1 MTLPG
6 PLGVG
11 IALRSWQ
18 AARGVWVW
26 TQLPSL
32 RTLLVAFPELRSH
45 QEPGELATVSQR
57 AERLERQQLK
67 GHNS

>member
-18 AARGVWVW
+18 AALGG
-26 TQLPSL
+26 LGLDPAS
-32 RTLLVAFPELRSH
+32 FP
-45 QEPGELATVSQR
+45 QDVDGGFPR
-57 AERLERQQLK
+57 AEVPPGARGA
-67 GHNS
+67 GHCVSESRAP

>member
-18 AARGVWVW
+18 AALGGLGLDPASFP
-26 TQLPSL
+26 QD
-32 RTLLVAFPELRSH
+32 VAGGFPRAEV
-45 QEPGELATVSQR
+45 PPGAGELATVSQR